1 MTAKHILATVCEKM
15 YPEKVAELRRIR
27 QEKKAAMQAML
38 DANHSMRESGYSR
51 EIINY
56 RLSDAYGMYT
66 DGQYG
71 TAANW
76 AEMESRKPAW
86 MIKA

>member
-1 MTAKHILATVCEKM
+1 MTAKHILATVYEKM

-38 DANHSMRESGYSR
+38 DACRSMRENGYSR
-51 EIINY
+51 EIINR
-56 RLSDAYGMYT
+56 RLSDAYDMYT
-66 DGQYG
+66 RGQHG

-76 AEMESRKPAW
+76 AEMESRKPTW
-86 MIKA
+86 TIKA